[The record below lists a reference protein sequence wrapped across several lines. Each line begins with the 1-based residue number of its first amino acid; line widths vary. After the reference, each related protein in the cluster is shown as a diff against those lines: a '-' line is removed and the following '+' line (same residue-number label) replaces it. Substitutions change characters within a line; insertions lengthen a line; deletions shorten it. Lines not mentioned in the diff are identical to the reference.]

1 MESKPKILVVDDEKI
16 VCDMARRC
24 LELEGYEVTTFTDST
39 QALAALGQQRFDVM
53 ITDLKM
59 KEVDGLR
66 LLEFVRENWPETKVI
81 MLTAFATLETAM
93 EAFHKQAFDY
103 FTKPV
108 RIDDLKASVAR
119 ALKERTTDSGEDA
132 TRGPTGEDHD

>member
-1 MESKPKILVVDDEKI
+1 
-16 VCDMARRC
+16 
-24 LELEGYEVTTFTDST
+24 
-39 QALAALGQQRFDVM
+39 
-53 ITDLKM
+53 
-59 KEVDGLR
+59 VDGLQ

-81 MLTAFATLETAM
+81 MLTAFATVETAV

-119 ALKERTTDSGEDA
+119 ALKARSADSGEDA
-132 TRGPTGEDHD
+132 VRGPAGDDHD